1 MMYPSLHDYLK
12 SREREFA
19 LITAQRKTLLQKI
32 ATFVTEKLRAGQ
44 DAQLVYICTHN
55 SRRSHLGQV
64 WLQIAA
70 HYYGVRHVKTFS
82 GGTEATAMHT
92 NTLQALIR
100 AGVRAVKKED
110 GENPVYELAY
120 DDDVAPMHCFSKV
133 YHHETNPV
141 KGFAAIMTCSDA
153 EENCPFI
160 PGVDVRIATTYDDPK
175 ISDGTSQQEETYDER
190 CAQIARECLWVVSQV
205 RKV

>member
-1 MMYPSLHDYLK
+1 MRHANDD
-12 SREREFA
+12 
-19 LITAQRKTLLQKI
+19 
-32 ATFVTEKLRAGQ
+32 V
-44 DAQLVYICTHN
+44 QLVFICTHN
-55 SRRSHLGQV
+55 SRRSHFGQV
-64 WLQIAA
+64 WSQIAA

-92 NTLQALIR
+92 NTVQALIR

-120 DDDVAPMHCFSKV
+120 DDDVTPMHCFSKV

-141 KGFAAIMTCSDA
+141 TGFAAIMTCSDA

-160 PGVDVRIATTYDDPK
+160 PGVDLRIDTTYDDPK

-190 CAQIARECLWVVSQV
+190 CAQIARECLWVMSQV